1 MILATQPDG
10 RATLGGALVS
20 RRILIPRF
28 VAKLLPPPE
37 LPRLADS
44 AAPPAPQEAPRYPIL
59 IGHGDARDAAQS
71 LEQQLETILPRGS
84 LEFTHV
90 TDTGTALSVHGGP
103 GTLIVGI
110 QRTRSESSATAPNGP
125 SELQEGSAS
134 DDTLL
139 VALRRAEVVAIATP
153 FTLSITRFAT
163 CVITSFQGP
172 YPSARSDAVSIQS
185 HSSTGSC
192 ALASPSVHSLA
203 HGASGRSSRRGIRM
217 TRILNIPLLT
227 LAGLL
232 AAVLPAPPALAQ
244 SAPLSISGTPSTT
257 AIAASSY
264 SFSPTAAGGRSTR
277 RFFGIRGKP
286 NWASFNWR
294 TGTLSGTPA
303 AGQLGTYANIRIS
316 VSDGRSSA
324 SLPAFSIAVV
334 TSASTPA
341 PITTANRPPVISG
354 TPATRAI
361 AGSPYAFQPSASDPD
376 GDTLTFTIQSK
387 PAWASFSPTTGR
399 LSGTPAS
406 TDVGTTSGIAILA
419 SDGRTVS
426 SLPAFAI
433 EVTAPTATST
443 NRPPTLVGTPPTSV
457 VAGQPYAFQPT
468 GVDPDGDVVAYGISN
483 RPAWATFSSTTGR
496 LSGIP
501 SASDVGTTSNI
512 VIAVSDTQA
521 SAALPAFSITVTQSA
536 IGSLTLDW
544 TAPTTN
550 TDGTPLTD
558 LAGYQ
563 IQYGTTPTAL
573 TQSIRVPNSGV
584 TTYVVNNLSPGTWY
598 FALSAYNTAG
608 VSSAPSAPVSASVP

>member
-1 MILATQPDG
+1 
-10 RATLGGALVS
+10 
-20 RRILIPRF
+20 
-28 VAKLLPPPE
+28 
-37 LPRLADS
+37 
-44 AAPPAPQEAPRYPIL
+44 
-59 IGHGDARDAAQS
+59 
-71 LEQQLETILPRGS
+71 
-84 LEFTHV
+84 
-90 TDTGTALSVHGGP
+90 
-103 GTLIVGI
+103 
-110 QRTRSESSATAPNGP
+110 
-125 SELQEGSAS
+125 
-134 DDTLL
+134 
-139 VALRRAEVVAIATP
+139 
-153 FTLSITRFAT
+153 
-163 CVITSFQGP
+163 
-172 YPSARSDAVSIQS
+172 
-185 HSSTGSC
+185 
-192 ALASPSVHSLA
+192 
-203 HGASGRSSRRGIRM
+203 M
-217 TRILNIPLLT
+217 TRILSIPFLA

-232 AAVLPAPPALAQ
+232 ATVLSAPPALAQ
-244 SAPLSISGTPSTT
+244 SAPLIISGTPSTT
-257 AIAASSY
+257 AIAGIPY
-264 SFSPTAAGGRSTR
+264 SFTPTAAGGRSTR

-294 TGTLSGTPA
+294 NGTLSGTPA

-334 TSASTPA
+334 ASASTPDPTA
-341 PITTANRPPVISG
+341 TTANRPPIISG
-354 TPATRAI
+354 TPATRVI

-387 PAWASFSPTTGR
+387 PVWASFSPTTGR

-433 EVTAPTATST
+433 EVTATTTTST
-443 NRPPTLVGTPPTSV
+443 NRPPTLSGTPPTSV

-468 GVDPDGDVVAYGISN
+468 GADPDGDIIAYGISN
-483 RPAWATFSSTTGR
+483 RPAWASFSSTTGR

-536 IGSLTLDW
+536 SGSLTLDW
-544 TAPTTN
+544 IAPTTN

-573 TQSIRVPNSGV
+573 TQSIRVANSGV
-584 TTYVVNNLSPGTWY
+584 TTYVVTNLSPGAWY
-598 FALSAYNTAG
+598 FALAAYNAAG
-608 VSSAPSAPVSASVP
+608 VSSAPSVPVSASVP